1 MFWTIP
7 VNDVLFANID
17 GLKKVYQFYIA
28 REKKWMDKIEAMDQM
43 TKQFKELSV
52 NQIVARRCYT
62 MSKMTVID
70 EANYFE
76 KHIRMTFVEYL
87 EMLCRI
93 AYYHFDDVPDKK
105 DLPYIKKLEIV
116 VDQVL
121 GMRELQRKEPII

>member
-1 MFWTIP
+1 MAIKKYLTESEKRYYLRLKTIVP
-7 VNDVLFANID
+7 LDDEA
-17 GLKKVYQFYIA
+17 
-28 REKKWMDKIEAMDQM
+28 MDKIEAMDQM

-87 EMLCRI
+87 ELLCRI

-116 VDQVL
+116 VD
-121 GMRELQRKEPII
+121 